1 MLATFRPGIY
11 EDAQACGAVFY
22 DAFKRIA
29 EQHNFPVDFPQPETA
44 VSLLMTL
51 LSREDVYS
59 VVAEMERG
67 IVGSNFLWEGDVIA
81 GVGPIT
87 VDSSVQNGSIGR
99 QLMERVMD
107 RAQAKQ
113 FAGVRLVQAAYHNRS
128 LSLYSKL
135 GFDAREPLSVMQGP
149 LLGLELPGYLVRP
162 ATAGDLDACNR
173 LCREVHGHDRKR
185 ELFEAT
191 KQGSALVVEHGG
203 AVTGYATLI
212 GFFGHAVGRTNGE
225 LKALIGAATSFQ
237 SPGFLLPT
245 RNGELLRWC
254 LEHGL
259 RIMYPMTL
267 MSYGL
272 YQTPSGSFLPSILY

>member
-1 MLATFRPGIY
+1 MQATFRPGIR

-22 DAFKRIA
+22 DAFKLIA

-44 VSLLMTL
+44 VGLLTML
-51 LSREDVYS
+51 LSRDDIYS

-87 VDSSVQNGSIGR
+87 VAPSVQNGSLGR

-107 RAQAKQ
+107 RARAKY
-113 FAGVRLVQAAYHNRS
+113 FAGVRLVQTAYHNRS

-149 LLGLELPGYLVRP
+149 ALCLQLPGYVVRP
-162 ATAGDLDACNR
+162 TSAGDLDTCNQ
-173 LCREVHGHDRKR
+173 LCFHVHGHDRGR
-185 ELFEAT
+185 ELFDAT
-191 KQGSALVVEHGG
+191 KQGNALVVEHGG
-203 AVTGYATLI
+203 SVTGYATQI
-212 GFFGHAVGRTNGE
+212 GFFGHAVGRTNEE
-225 LKALIGAATSFQ
+225 LKALIGAAPAFQ
-237 SPGFLLPT
+237 GPGFLLPT
-245 RNGELLRWC
+245 RNGELFRWC

-259 RIMYPMTL
+259 RVSYPMTL

-272 YQTPSGSFLPSILY
+272 YQEPSGAFLPSILY

>member
-1 MLATFRPGIY
+1 
-11 EDAQACGAVFY
+11 VFY
-22 DAFKRIA
+22 DAFKLIA
-29 EQHNFPVDFPQPETA
+29 EEHNFPVDFPQPETA
-44 VSLLMTL
+44 VSLLTML
-51 LSREDVYS
+51 LSRGDVFS

-87 VDSSVQNGSIGR
+87 VEPTVQNSSIGR

-107 RAQAKQ
+107 RARAKY
-113 FAGVRLVQAAYHNRS
+113 FLGVRLVQAAYHNRS

-135 GFDAREPLSVMQGP
+135 GFDVREPLSLMQGP
-149 LLGLELPGYLVRP
+149 ALGLQLPGSTVRT
-162 ATAGDLDACNR
+162 ATAGDLDACNL
-173 LCREVHGHDRKR
+173 LCLQVHGHDRKR

-191 KQGSALVVEHGG
+191 KQGSALVVEHDGSI
-203 AVTGYATLI
+203 TGYATLF
-212 GFFGHAVGRTNGE
+212 GFFGQAVGRTNDD
-225 LKALIGAATSFQ
+225 LKALIGAAPTFQ

-259 RIMYPMTL
+259 RVVYPMTL

-272 YQTPSGSFLPSILY
+272 YQKPSGAFLPSVLY

>member
-1 MLATFRPGIY
+1 MHATFRPGIS

-22 DAFKRIA
+22 EAFRLIA

-44 VSLLMTL
+44 VGLLTML
-51 LSREDVYS
+51 LSKNDIYS

-87 VDSSVQNGSIGR
+87 VDPSVQNGSIGR
-99 QLMERVMD
+99 QLMERVLD
-107 RAQAKQ
+107 RARAKY

-149 LLGLELPGYLVRP
+149 LLGIQHPGYTVRS

-173 LCREVHGHDRKR
+173 LCFQVHGHDRKR

-191 KQGSALVVEHGG
+191 KQGTALVVEYGG
-203 AVTGYATLI
+203 TVTGYATLL
-212 GFFGHAVGRTNGE
+212 GFFGHAVGRTNEE

-254 LEHGL
+254 LDHGL
-259 RIMYPMTL
+259 RITYPMTL
-267 MSYGL
+267 MSTGL
-272 YQTPSGSFLPSILY
+272 YQQPSGAFLPSILY

>member
-1 MLATFRPGIY
+1 MQATFRPGIH
-11 EDAQACGAVFY
+11 EDAQACGTVFY
-22 DAFKRIA
+22 DAFRLIA

-44 VSLLMTL
+44 VSLLMML

-107 RAQAKQ
+107 RALAKQ

-149 LLGLELPGYLVRP
+149 QLGLQLPGYLVRP

-173 LCREVHGHDRKR
+173 LCRQVHGHDRKR

-191 KQGSALVVEHGG
+191 KQGSALVVDHGG

-212 GFFGHAVGRTNGE
+212 GFFGHAVGRTNEE

-237 SPGFLLPT
+237 NPGFLLPT

-259 RIMYPMTL
+259 RIVYPMTL
-267 MSYGL
+267 MSHGL
-272 YQTPSGSFLPSILY
+272 YQQPSGSFLPSILY